1 MITLG
6 ELLDLY
12 VDANMKLNI
21 YDLNDEVD
29 KIVYSGY
36 RDDMPD
42 EYEDMEVSSIDNPYK
57 DSYILTINI
66 DTTEY

>member
-12 VDANMKLNI
+12 VDANMELNI
-21 YDLNDEVD
+21 YDLNDKVS